1 MSSIEPSLNMLFKW
15 HFQCIHD
22 IVQTGLKSALREF
35 VTEHNRLRLRLRLR
49 LREGERISR
58 FVMIFEMGRFDAYT
72 IRGLSTGEARAQETL
87 VSNDHVLIN
96 IWLIVLVFL

>member
-35 VTEHNRLRLRLRLR
+35 VTEHNRLRSR
-49 LREGERISR
+49 LREGEGISR
-58 FVMIFEMGRFDAYT
+58 FPDPRHGQF
-72 IRGLSTGEARAQETL
+72 
-87 VSNDHVLIN
+87 
-96 IWLIVLVFL
+96 